1 MPNGP
6 LYINKLIH
14 KKAQP
19 DSHPTPTTSPQ
30 LKPPKPIPKMSNPPT
45 ITILPASPEDAP
57 TLTRIHGDAF
67 QNSTLL
73 DLMFGPPTEENLK
86 GFTAQL
92 AELIANDKTAR
103 FTKAVDNDTN
113 KIVGWSWWNIFPDH
127 KSRLEGS
134 EAFAKDHTDPPE
146 SAIILRVLVVLPEYQ
161 RKGVGAK
168 LMTKGL
174 EEAMALNLPVWL
186 ESSEEGYALYKKLG
200 FKDLNDSIVMDLTKY
215 GESGIATTACMLLE
229 NGNP

>member
-1 MPNGP
+1 
-6 LYINKLIH
+6 
-14 KKAQP
+14 
-19 DSHPTPTTSPQ
+19 
-30 LKPPKPIPKMSNPPT
+30 MSNPPT
-45 ITILPASPEDAP
+45 IIILPASPEDAP

-146 SAIILRVLVVLPEYQ
+146 SAISPEAYREYFRGVEERREKWVGGRAVVFLRVLVVLPEYQ

-174 EEAMALNLPVWL
+174 EEATALNLPVWL

>member
-1 MPNGP
+1 MPNGS
-6 LYINKLIH
+6 LYINKLTH

-19 DSHPTPTTSPQ
+19 DPHPTPTTSPQ

-45 ITILPASPEDAP
+45 IIILPASPEDAP

-174 EEAMALNLPVWL
+174 EEATALNLPVWL

>member
-1 MPNGP
+1 MPNGS
-6 LYINKLIH
+6 LYINKLTH

-19 DSHPTPTTSPQ
+19 DPHPTPTTSPQ

-45 ITILPASPEDAP
+45 IIILPASPEDAP

-146 SAIILRVLVVLPEYQ
+146 SAISPEAYREYFRGVEERREKWVGGRAVVCEFLFDVFPLDCPCLL
-161 RKGVGAK
+161 KC
-168 LMTKGL
+168 
-174 EEAMALNLPVWL
+174 WCFFCWD
-186 ESSEEGYALYKKLG
+186 G
-200 FKDLNDSIVMDLTKY
+200 FTNS
-215 GESGIATTACMLLE
+215 TTLC
-229 NGNP
+229 

>member
-1 MPNGP
+1 
-6 LYINKLIH
+6 
-14 KKAQP
+14 
-19 DSHPTPTTSPQ
+19 
-30 LKPPKPIPKMSNPPT
+30 MSNPPT

-73 DLMFGPPTEENLK
+73 DLMFGPPTDENLK

-134 EAFAKDHTDPPE
+134 EAFAKDYTDPPE
-146 SAIILRVLVVLPEYQ
+146 SAISPEAYREYFRG

-174 EEAMALNLPVWL
+174 EEATALNLPVWL